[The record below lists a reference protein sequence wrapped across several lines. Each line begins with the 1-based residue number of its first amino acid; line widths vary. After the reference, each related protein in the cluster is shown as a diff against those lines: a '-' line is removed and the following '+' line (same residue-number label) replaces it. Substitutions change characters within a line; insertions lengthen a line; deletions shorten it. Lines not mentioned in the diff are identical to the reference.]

1 MQSDERVARYAR
13 DAKRKK
19 THNLQQKNAQFTKC
33 VKPRSL
39 GASRFDLDS
48 DLAPSA
54 DSEKSSLAMSPI
66 LTACTRINL
75 EGLDDKGW

>member
-13 DAKRKK
+13 DAKLGAK
-19 THNLQQKNAQFTKC
+19 TQKNAQFTKC

-66 LTACTRINL
+66 LTACRINL

>member
-1 MQSDERVARYAR
+1 MPMQSDERVARYAR
-13 DAKRKK
+13 EAKLGAKREK
-19 THNLQQKNAQFTKC
+19 THDLQKC
-33 VKPRSL
+33 VKPKSL

-54 DSEKSSLAMSPI
+54 DSEKSSLPMSPI